1 MLDDAP
7 VLEVDGAAEVPLL
20 IDNGLTTDDAWTTES
35 PLERLRATYNQ
46 RRRMIAKLT
55 RYAMTSGVALGI
67 SEVTLLVVYDHGVG
81 SATLAAL
88 IANLAG
94 TVPSYLMSRY
104 WIWRD
109 AQRTRAGRQVFL
121 YWLTAAIS
129 MALTSLATG
138 AIARLAPAGHHFHL
152 AVVGIG
158 FPAVQLV
165 LWLGKYVVYQHLIFR
180 ETSPAE

>member
-7 VLEVDGAAEVPLL
+7 VLEVDGAAEMPLL
-20 IDNGLTTDDAWTTES
+20 VNQGLTADDGWTRES
-35 PLERLRATYNQ
+35 PLEWLREAYNQ
-46 RRRMIAKLT
+46 RRRMITKLA
-55 RYAMTSGVALGI
+55 RYAATSGLALGI
-67 SEVTLLVVYDHGVG
+67 SEVTLLVVYANGVG
-81 SATLAAL
+81 NATLAAL
-88 IANLAG
+88 IGNLAG

-158 FPAVQLV
+158 FPAFQLI
-165 LWLGKYVVYQHLIFR
+165 LWLGKYLVYQHLIFR
-180 ETSPAE
+180 EPATAE